1 VSRPTDPSVPLSP
14 SKSRTIYTA
23 SVYGKVRKTAK
34 ASWLNLK
41 QTSKVIVFV
50 KDVGNHKQHC
60 TQGI

>member
-14 SKSRTIYTA
+14 SKSRTMYTA

-41 QTSKVIVFV
+41 QTSKADVFV
-50 KDVGNHKQHC
+50 TDVDDRKQHC
-60 TQGI
+60 TQGT